1 MSIDTLPV
9 SLAAG
14 AIALVLVTLP
24 VSLAVGAI
32 ALVLVTV
39 SSAASLRLIAPRWH
53 SRKDN
58 QLPPIYEDADGVAT
72 AETTAAYSTT
82 APKIAICLLTVLGLG
97 VSIALAVLSTLDSR
111 NGFFLGNWF
120 TVAAWVLISLQAV
133 TVAYARAPEMTY
145 DLGLYGSVS
154 AWLLLGAQCTQSVI
168 LAQTRSS
175 IGPLPAFI
183 LRVAQLILTA
193 AVAVANL
200 TIPRRPGVFIAGNR
214 PIDAMNTDS
223 ALSKYTF
230 EWCNAILRLAAQKGT
245 LDMSDLP
252 RPNAET
258 RSADLAASWTRAD
271 RPGSLML
278 RLFLTHKWAF
288 AGQWVL
294 AFFQAFSNF
303 APQFVLLQILRVL
316 EKRGSGEPI
325 TSEAFV
331 WVAALGVMT
340 VASSWIEGWLYWL
353 SQSDLSIPIRAE
365 LSALVFEKSMR
376 RKDVKSAAKT
386 AEGEV
391 DAENVEAGATKAE
404 MDDEDMGQKSR
415 QAIVNLIGVDAK
427 RVAEFAAF
435 NFFFPG
441 SFFKLVISFV
451 FLIRLIGWRS
461 LVAGLL
467 TMVIILPAN
476 IIFSK
481 RYSAAQ
487 DRLMKARD
495 AKLAVVNEALQG
507 MKQIKWTA
515 TENQWGAKIRKVR
528 DRELRDLW
536 SSLLNDTG
544 LILCWIASPIMLSAA
559 SLATYAVLEGGLS
572 PSVAFTSIG
581 VFKQLELTLS
591 IIPELTTDLI
601 DAFISVNRIEEYLS
615 APEIAADRKVSDTIS
630 FSHASVAWPC
640 DDDTDEADKYV
651 LRDIDVSF
659 PAGELSV
666 ISGKT
671 GSGKTLLLSAILGET
686 DLLAGSVHVPA
697 PPPLS
702 SRNDAAATR
711 DNWIIP
717 SSIAYVAQIPWI
729 ENATVKE
736 NILFGL
742 PLDEERYAKTID
754 VCALRAD
761 LAIMPDGEETE
772 IGAQGIN
779 LSGGQRWRLTFAR
792 ALYSR
797 AGILLMDDLFSA
809 LDAHVGR
816 HIFEEALTGEL
827 GAGRTRIL
835 VTHHVALCRPRA
847 KYLVELGEGTVEHAG
862 LVAELE
868 REGVMGEIV
877 SQNETREEV
886 EADEAS
892 TAVASDSSDLD
903 TSSGE
908 LLTRVDT
915 KASAKKFVEE
925 EGRETGAIKKAIYLG
940 YLKSSGGISF
950 WTVAA
955 IIFSILEITTLGR
968 SWILKLWTGSD
979 EEHTAHAMFT
989 YSFQAP
995 VVKGGNE
1002 EFRDNL
1008 VYYLGLYVSISLL
1021 SCFLGVFKHYY
1032 IFLGSIRAS
1041 KQLFEDITYTVLR
1054 TPLRWIDT
1062 VPLGR
1067 VLNRFTADFV
1077 IVDARLAY
1085 DLSFGIMDVFSV
1097 IGIVIAGLFV
1107 SSYIFVLAFVL
1118 AAICLHFALR
1128 YLAGAREVKRL
1139 ESNAKSPIFE
1149 TFNAALAGVATIRG
1163 FDKSD
1168 VYIKRM
1174 YDLIDSHST
1183 TTWHLWLFNR
1193 WMGLRMASVGALFCV
1208 AVSTTILLIPSISA
1222 SLGGFALAFS
1232 LEYSSAI
1239 MWALRHY
1246 ASLELDFNSAERVI
1260 EYANLPTETESGI
1273 DPPAAWPSSG
1283 RLEVTD
1289 LVVGYAP
1296 DLPPILNGLTFS
1308 ISPNQRV
1315 GVVGRT
1321 GAGKSSLTL
1330 ALFRFLDPRA
1340 GHIVIDGLDIATV
1353 KLQALRSRLAIIP
1366 QDPVLFS
1373 GTVRSNL
1380 DPFDEYEDAE
1390 LRDALQR
1397 VHLVSAPASRAD
1409 SPAPPGSSSE
1419 QAQGNTNPFAS
1430 LSSPIS
1436 ESGLNLSQGQ
1446 RQLLCLARAIVARP
1460 KILVLDE
1467 ATSAVDMGTDA
1478 LIQRSIREEFADTTL
1493 VVIAHRL
1500 STIADFDRI
1509 LVMDKGV
1516 GVEFGGPKEL
1526 MEQGGVFAG
1535 LVRGSGEGE
1544 ALEKVIMG
1552 EGKE

>member
-1 MSIDTLPV
+1 MI
-9 SLAAG
+9 
-14 AIALVLVTLP
+14 
-24 VSLAVGAI
+24 
-32 ALVLVTV
+32 
-39 SSAASLRLIAPRWH
+39 
-53 SRKDN
+53 
-58 QLPPIYEDADGVAT
+58 
-72 AETTAAYSTT
+72 
-82 APKIAICLLTVLGLG
+82 
-97 VSIALAVLSTLDSR
+97 
-111 NGFFLGNWF
+111 
-120 TVAAWVLISLQAV
+120 
-133 TVAYARAPEMTY
+133 Y
-145 DLGLYGSVS
+145 DLGLFSSVS
-154 AWLLLGAQCTQSVI
+154 AWLLLGAQCTQSII
-168 LAQTRSS
+168 LAQARSS
-175 IGPLPAFI
+175 IGPLPAFT
-183 LRVAQLILTA
+183 LRVAQLILTT

-200 TIPRRPGVFIAGNR
+200 TIPRRPGVFIDGNR
-214 PIDAMNTDS
+214 PVDAMNTDS

-230 EWCNAILRLAAQKGT
+230 EWCNAVLRLAAHKGT

-258 RSADLAASWTRAD
+258 RSADLTASWTRANL
-271 RPGSLML
+271 PGSLT
-278 RLFLTHKWAF
+278 RRIFLTHKWAF

-294 AFFQAFSNF
+294 AFFQSFGNF

-316 EKRGSGEPI
+316 ERRSSGEPI

-376 RKDVKSAAKT
+376 RKDVKSVAKT
-386 AEGEV
+386 TEGEV
-391 DAENVEAGATKAE
+391 DAENIEAGATKAE
-404 MDDEDMGQKSR
+404 IDDEDMGQKSR

-427 RVAEFAAF
+427 RVADFAAF
-435 NFFFPG
+435 NFFFPS
-441 SFFKLVISFV
+441 SFFKLVISFA

-461 LVAGLL
+461 LLAGLL
-467 TMVIILPAN
+467 TMVVILPAN

-515 TENQWGAKIRKVR
+515 TENQWGAKIKKVR

-572 PSVAFTSIG
+572 ASVAFTSIG

-601 DAFISVNRIEEYLS
+601 DALVSVTRIEEYLS

-640 DDDTDEADKYV
+640 DDNTDEADKYV

-659 PAGELSV
+659 PAGELSI

-686 DLLAGSVHVPA
+686 DLLAGSVHVPL

-742 PLDEERYAKTID
+742 PLDEERYAKTIE

-797 AGILLMDDLFSA
+797 AGILLLDDLFSA

-868 REGVMGEIV
+868 REGVMGEIL

-886 EADEAS
+886 EIDEAS

-903 TSSGE
+903 TTSGE

-915 KASAKKFVEE
+915 KASVKKFVEE
-925 EGRETGAIKKAIYLG
+925 EGRETGAIKKVIYLG
-940 YLKSSGGISF
+940 YLKSSGGAPF

-955 IIFSILEITTLGR
+955 IIFSVLEVTTLGR

-995 VVKGGNE
+995 VVKGGE
-1002 EFRDNL
+1002 DEFKDNL
-1008 VYYLGLYVSISLL
+1008 VFYLALYVSVSLL

-1041 KQLFEDITYTVLR
+1041 KKLFEDITYTVLR

-1097 IGIVIAGLFV
+1097 VGIVIAG
-1107 SSYIFVLAFVL
+1107 
-1118 AAICLHFALR
+1118 
-1128 YLAGAREVKRL
+1128 
-1139 ESNAKSPIFE
+1139 
-1149 TFNAALAGVATIRG
+1149 
-1163 FDKSD
+1163 
-1168 VYIKRM
+1168 
-1174 YDLIDSHST
+1174 
-1183 TTWHLWLFNR
+1183 
-1193 WMGLRMASVGALFCV
+1193 
-1208 AVSTTILLIPSISA
+1208 
-1222 SLGGFALAFS
+1222 
-1232 LEYSSAI
+1232 
-1239 MWALRHY
+1239 
-1246 ASLELDFNSAERVI
+1246 
-1260 EYANLPTETESGI
+1260 
-1273 DPPAAWPSSG
+1273 
-1283 RLEVTD
+1283 
-1289 LVVGYAP
+1289 
-1296 DLPPILNGLTFS
+1296 
-1308 ISPNQRV
+1308 
-1315 GVVGRT
+1315 
-1321 GAGKSSLTL
+1321 
-1330 ALFRFLDPRA
+1330 
-1340 GHIVIDGLDIATV
+1340 
-1353 KLQALRSRLAIIP
+1353 
-1366 QDPVLFS
+1366 
-1373 GTVRSNL
+1373 
-1380 DPFDEYEDAE
+1380 
-1390 LRDALQR
+1390 
-1397 VHLVSAPASRAD
+1397 
-1409 SPAPPGSSSE
+1409 
-1419 QAQGNTNPFAS
+1419 
-1430 LSSPIS
+1430 
-1436 ESGLNLSQGQ
+1436 
-1446 RQLLCLARAIVARP
+1446 
-1460 KILVLDE
+1460 
-1467 ATSAVDMGTDA
+1467 
-1478 LIQRSIREEFADTTL
+1478 
-1493 VVIAHRL
+1493 
-1500 STIADFDRI
+1500 
-1509 LVMDKGV
+1509 
-1516 GVEFGGPKEL
+1516 
-1526 MEQGGVFAG
+1526 
-1535 LVRGSGEGE
+1535 
-1544 ALEKVIMG
+1544 
-1552 EGKE
+1552 

>member
-1 MSIDTLPV
+1 MSIDTIPV

-14 AIALVLVTLP
+14 AIALTLV
-24 VSLAVGAI
+24 AI
-32 ALVLVTV
+32 
-39 SSAASLRLIAPRWH
+39 SSAKSLRLIAPRWN

-58 QLPPIYEDADGVAT
+58 QLPCIYEDADGVAT

-97 VSIALAVLSTLDSR
+97 VSIALAVLGTLDSR
-111 NGFFLGNWF
+111 DGFFLEDWF
-120 TVAAWVLISLQAV
+120 NVAAWVLISLQAL
-133 TVAYARAPEMTY
+133 TVAYAHVPEMIY

-154 AWLLLGAQCTQSVI
+154 AWLLLGAQCTQSII
-168 LAQTRSS
+168 LAQARSS
-175 IGPLPAFI
+175 IGPLPAFT
-183 LRVAQLILTA
+183 LRVAQLILTT

-200 TIPRRPGVFIAGNR
+200 TIPRRPGVFIDGNR
-214 PIDAMNTDS
+214 SVDAMNTDS

-230 EWCNAILRLAAQKGT
+230 EWCNAVLRLAAHKGT

-258 RSADLAASWTRAD
+258 RSADLTASWTRANL
-271 RPGSLML
+271 PGSLT
-278 RLFLTHKWAF
+278 RRIFLTHKWAF

-294 AFFQAFSNF
+294 AFFQSFGNF

-316 EKRGSGEPI
+316 ERRSSGEPI

-376 RKDVKSAAKT
+376 RKDVKSVAKT
-386 AEGEV
+386 TEGEV
-391 DAENVEAGATKAE
+391 DAENIEAGATKAE
-404 MDDEDMGQKSR
+404 IDDEDMGQKSR

-427 RVAEFAAF
+427 RVADFAAF
-435 NFFFPG
+435 NFFFPS
-441 SFFKLVISFV
+441 SFFKLVISFA

-461 LVAGLL
+461 LLAGLL
-467 TMVIILPAN
+467 TMVVILPAN

-515 TENQWGAKIRKVR
+515 TENQWGAKIKKVR

-572 PSVAFTSIG
+572 ASVAFTSIG

-601 DAFISVNRIEEYLS
+601 DALVSVTRIEEYLS
-615 APEIAADRKVSDTIS
+615 APEIATDRKVSDTIS

-640 DDDTDEADKYV
+640 DDNTDEADKYV

-659 PAGELSV
+659 PAGELSI

-686 DLLAGSVHVPA
+686 DLLAGSVHVPL

-742 PLDEERYAKTID
+742 PLDEERYAKTIE

-797 AGILLMDDLFSA
+797 AGILLLDDLFSA

-835 VTHHVALCRPRA
+835 VTHHVALCRPRS

-868 REGVMGEIV
+868 REGVMGEIL
-877 SQNETREEV
+877 SQNDTREEV
-886 EADEAS
+886 EIDEAS

-903 TSSGE
+903 TTSGE

-915 KASAKKFVEE
+915 KASVKKFVEE
-925 EGRETGAIKKAIYLG
+925 EGRETGAIKKVIYLG
-940 YLKSSGGISF
+940 YLKSSGGAPF

-955 IIFSILEITTLGR
+955 IIFSVLEVTTLGR

-989 YSFQAP
+989 YTFQAP
-995 VVKGGNE
+995 VVKGGE
-1002 EFRDNL
+1002 DEFKDNL
-1008 VYYLGLYVSISLL
+1008 VFYLALYVSVSLL

-1041 KQLFEDITYTVLR
+1041 KKLFEDITYTVLR

-1097 IGIVIAGLFV
+1097 VGIVIAGLFV

-1118 AAICLHFALR
+1118 AAICLHFAMR

-1163 FDKSD
+1163 FDKTD
-1168 VYIKRM
+1168 VYVKRM

-1193 WMGLRMASVGALFCV
+1193 WMGLRMASVGAMFCV

-1260 EYANLPTETESGI
+1260 EYANLPTETEKGI

-1283 RLEVTD
+1283 RLEVSD

-1296 DLPPILNGLTFS
+1296 DLPPILNGLSFA
-1308 ISPNQRV
+1308 IAPNQRV

-1340 GHIVIDGLDIATV
+1340 GQIVIDGLDISTV

-1397 VHLVSAPASRAD
+1397 VHLVSAPTSRAD
-1409 SPAPPGSSSE
+1409 SPSPPGSSNASNS
-1419 QAQGNTNPFAS
+1419 QAQSNTNPFAS

-1535 LVRGSGEGE
+1535 LVRGSGEAE

-1552 EGKE
+1552 EGRKE